1 VKPGSWTE
9 FPLTLFR
16 GEMLSAAQHLEQ
28 AFEHLKAAGE
38 VSPHDQV
45 ELKKMITLVRNFANR
60 LYSSGRIKRNML
72 K

>member
-1 VKPGSWTE
+1 MKPGSWKE
-9 FPLTLFR
+9 DPLTLFR

-45 ELKKMITLVRNFANR
+45 EIKKMISLTRNFAGR
-60 LYSSGRIKRNML
+60 LYTAARIRRNML